1 MNRSKQ
7 KEAILDV
14 LRNTKSHPTAEWIY
28 TKAREEIPNLSLG
41 TVYRN
46 LSLFVSEG
54 MISKISVGDG
64 NDHFDFNTKP
74 HTHFVCEGCG
84 SILDIDLAFDE
95 NKIREYIVSDFSGIV
110 RDQRLLFYGLCEDC
124 KDRELNE

>member
-28 TKAREEIPNLSLG
+28 TKAREDIPNLSLG

-46 LSLFVSEG
+46 LSLFVNEG
-54 MISKISVGDG
+54 MVNKISVGDG

-74 HTHFVCEGCG
+74 HSHFVCDNCG
-84 SILDIDLAFDE
+84 SIIDIDLAFEE
-95 NKIREYIVSDFSGIV
+95 NKIKEYITSDFNGVI
-110 RDQRLLFYGLCEDC
+110 RGQRIIFYGLCDDC
-124 KDRELNE
+124 KDCESNE